1 MTALLFEKGPAEC
14 PSPGQVAQ
22 AGAGRPRL
30 RVPHRDQ
37 IEMHWASLDELLEDD
52 HRARLVWA
60 AVGGLRLDGW
70 LDEIK
75 AVEGNVGRDATD
87 PRLLVAL
94 WVYATLEGVGS
105 ARELARLCEKHL
117 AYQWLCG
124 GVTVN
129 YHMLADFR
137 SRVSVSPSSR

>member
-1 MTALLFEKGPAEC
+1 MTPLLFDKGPAEH
-14 PSPGQVAQ
+14 PSPAQVAQ
-22 AGAGRPRL
+22 PAAGRPRL
-30 RVPHRDQ
+30 RVPHRAQ
-37 IEMHWASLDELLEDD
+37 IEMHRASLDELLEAD

-60 AVGGLRLDGW
+60 AVAGLRLDGW

-75 AVEGNVGRDATD
+75 AVEGNVGRHATD

-94 WVYATLEGVGS
+94 WVFATLEGVGS

-129 YHMLADFR
+129 
-137 SRVSVSPSSR
+137 